1 MEKIKNSVA
10 LNSVKEGIKG
20 MIIGSAISYGLR
32 SVGLIGE
39 KGSKII
45 TTGIAVTGTLFNG
58 VIGIVGNT
66 INGMLEEYK
75 KNLKKWLNVLI

>member
-1 MEKIKNSVA
+1 MEKIKNSVV
-10 LNSVKEGIKG
+10 LNSAIEGIKG
-20 MIIGSAISYGLR
+20 VIIGSTISYGLK

-58 VIGIVGNT
+58 SIGIVGNM
-66 INGMLEEYK
+66 INGMWEEYK
-75 KNLKKWLNVLI
+75 KNLKKWLNAFI